1 LPGTSQTDAVRTIEA
16 CVADTRAWLTI
27 NELMINDIKTEFII
41 IGSRQQLR
49 KVEID
54 RVGTSDIKPVTSV
67 RNLGVWFDSN
77 MSMDDTHV
85 SRICAKAFFG
95 LYKIRQIHKYLSA
108 DVTKTLV
115 HAYVTS
121 HLDYG
126 NSLLVGISGKNIQRL
141 QSVLNSAARVV
152 CLSPKFDHIT
162 PHLTELHWLPVMA
175 RISFKVL
182 LLVCKALNGMAPSYL
197 ADMVRLRRGNRYS
210 LRADTELL
218 LLVTG
223 SFSQQGPLYGIGCH
237 NPSIGQSRPIDNPF

>member
-1 LPGTSQTDAVRTIEA
+1 MSM
-16 CVADTRAWLTI
+16 DTHVSRICA
-27 NELMINDIKTEFII
+27 KAFFGV
-41 IGSRQQLR
+41 IGSRQQLC

-54 RVGTSDIKPVTSV
+54 SIRVGTSDIKPVTSV

-77 MSMDDTHV
+77 MSMDSHV

-95 LYKIRQIHKYLSA
+95 LYKIRQIRKYLSA

-141 QSVLNSAARVV
+141 QRVLNSAARVV

-162 PHLTELHWLPVMA
+162 PHLIELHWLPVKA

-182 LLVCKALNGMAPSYL
+182 LLVYKALNGMAPSYL

-210 LRADTELL
+210 LRADTDLL
-218 LLVTG
+218 LQVPATCR
-223 SFSQQGPLYGIGCH
+223 SFGDRAFFIAGPSLWNRLPQSIMIYDYCIGHKVSFCHGI
-237 NPSIGQSRPIDNPF
+237 